1 MLRFFFEK
9 FKVISLTYF
18 RWPHTYYALANCV
31 IMIEVDVKCQYVQKN
46 LNNCQSGA
54 LIKELLLREET
65 LLPQ

>member
-1 MLRFFFEK
+1 MASH
-9 FKVISLTYF
+9 SLCIGKLYK
-18 RWPHTYYALANCV
+18 

-65 LLPQ
+65 LLAQ